1 MQTPGGTIGTECGP
15 TCASGAGVGT
25 ATIQRGQYEKT
36 TTHESD
42 KVVRKGEEAVCG
54 QEHYTK
60 VEDRPR
66 VIERKEYIK
75 EHHPVEK
82 EFIVETRFV
91 GEKELQEGRDVE
103 VLGSQ
108 EREIKTTA
116 PKSPCE

>member
-1 MQTPGGTIGTECGP
+1 MGTECGP
-15 TCASGAGVGT
+15 TCAPGVGMGT
-25 ATIQRGQYEKT
+25 QAKETYTECETSNLK
-36 TTHESD
+36 ESG
-42 KVVRKGEEAVCG
+42 KVTRHGEEAVCG

-82 EFIVETRFV
+82 EFLVETRFV

-103 VLGSQ
+103 VLGTQ